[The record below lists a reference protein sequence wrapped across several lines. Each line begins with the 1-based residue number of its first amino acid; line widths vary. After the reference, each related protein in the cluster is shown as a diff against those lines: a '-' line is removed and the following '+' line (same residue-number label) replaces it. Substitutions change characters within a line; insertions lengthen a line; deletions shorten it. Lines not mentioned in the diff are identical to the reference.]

1 MVTVETE
8 RADRGSLDG
17 ASASSA
23 GQRRGHHR
31 PAGRE
36 PPKDEGV
43 EGDGEKP
50 STMMGGRVARP
61 GAGPRPLVAPIAA
74 FVACV
79 LLCGT
84 LGEWNVSSSRLR
96 AHATDASVYVGV
108 FESVLTAHAR
118 ARRARVLVDGPRG
131 GGGGE
136 GRGGEGASGPRP
148 LGPTSRPR
156 SAETEH
162 APPHC
167 SLFSSLRRHVGRRG
181 SAERTTMESVRLGVH
196 LARESKSV
204 ASMADAMD
212 VHRAQARVAIAR
224 S

>member
-84 LGEWNVSSSRLR
+84 LGDAIRIIAARITRGEAKKGRTRAYVRLSTL
-96 AHATDASVYVGV
+96 AEV
-108 FESVLTAHAR
+108 FERGISLADTPNAYNVCRQERGILMQVTVIRGIAMQRKVFSTFVNLSPNELRVCTKTA
-118 ARRARVLVDGPRG
+118 
-131 GGGGE
+131 
-136 GRGGEGASGPRP
+136 
-148 LGPTSRPR
+148 
-156 SAETEH
+156 
-162 APPHC
+162 C
-167 SLFSSLRRHVGRRG
+167 LRTIV
-181 SAERTTMESVRLGVH
+181 S
-196 LARESKSV
+196 
-204 ASMADAMD
+204 
-212 VHRAQARVAIAR
+212 
-224 S
+224 